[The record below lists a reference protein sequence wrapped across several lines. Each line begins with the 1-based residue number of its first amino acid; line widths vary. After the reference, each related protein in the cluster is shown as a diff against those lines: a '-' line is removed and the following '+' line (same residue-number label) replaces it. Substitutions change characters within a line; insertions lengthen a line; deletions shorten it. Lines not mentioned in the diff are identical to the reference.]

1 MNNRR
6 RVFNRE
12 FPLLTITPAG
22 KAGGPGNHTM
32 FESILDEEERGQVG
46 IGTLIVFI
54 AMVLVAAIAAGVLIN
69 TAGFLQ
75 TQAEATGE
83 ESTSQVSDRL
93 QVVSQSGNVTTDDG
107 NQSVTDIDFVLAKAP
122 GAGSIDLD
130 QVSAEL
136 IGANGQESFQLN
148 ELDDGAVDIFTDSDD
163 GVVLTDSSDRA
174 VVSFNLS
181 ADNIDYGDLE
191 PGDRLS
197 VTFTGASG
205 ATTTTEI
212 RVPTT
217 LTSDQ
222 DSVRL

>member
-1 MNNRR
+1 
-6 RVFNRE
+6 
-12 FPLLTITPAG
+12 
-22 KAGGPGNHTM
+22 M
-32 FESILDEEERGQVG
+32 FETILDEEERGQVG

-93 QVVSQSGNVTTDDG
+93 QIVSTSGNVTYDG
-107 NQSVTDIDFVLAKAP
+107 SNYVIDNVTFVVAKAP
-122 GAGSIDLD
+122 GAGLLDLKNTTV
-130 QVSAEL
+130 QVIGEQGQNSTEL
-136 IGANGQESFQLN
+136 EGLNADIESVLDVENG
-148 ELDDGAVDIFTDSDD
+148 
-163 GVVLTDSSDRA
+163 VLTDNSDRA
-174 VVSFNLS
+174 AVHLNFSN
-181 ADNIDYGDLE
+181 
-191 PGDRLS
+191 PGDFSNYNQLSSGEKLS
-197 VTFTGASG
+197 VTFTTASG
-205 ATTTTEI
+205 ASTTKEI